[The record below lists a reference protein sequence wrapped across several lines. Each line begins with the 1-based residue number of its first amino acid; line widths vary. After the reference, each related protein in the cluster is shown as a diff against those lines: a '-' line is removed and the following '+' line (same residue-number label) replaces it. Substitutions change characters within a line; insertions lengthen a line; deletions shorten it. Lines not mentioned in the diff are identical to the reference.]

1 MPKYGVDGWML
12 QTTSTTI
19 WFVESIAFHEYFEY
33 QTLPLLCLI
42 FVFANQVGLFENFAS
57 HKSYQKERKSKA
69 LTSISLKNCPKR
81 VKPRSELPNT
91 GT

>member
-42 FVFANQVGLFENFAS
+42 FVFALQVGG
-57 HKSYQKERKSKA
+57 KSVVQEQNQAFDNRR
-69 LTSISLKNCPKR
+69 P
-81 VKPRSELPNT
+81 
-91 GT
+91 